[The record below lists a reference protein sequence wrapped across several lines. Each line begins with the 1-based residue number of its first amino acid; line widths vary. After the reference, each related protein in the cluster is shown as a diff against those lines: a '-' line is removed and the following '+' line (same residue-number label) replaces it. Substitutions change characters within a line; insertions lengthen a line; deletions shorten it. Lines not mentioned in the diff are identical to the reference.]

1 MPHFVFEYAREIE
14 RREDITQIVDA
25 LYDVGCESGLMQPED
40 IKVRGVPF
48 DFYRLRKS
56 GDTFIH
62 VTISL
67 LEGRSDQQKEALAI
81 LAREKLSDLL
91 PWVSSISL
99 DVRDMNPTA
108 YKKRLLADA

>member
-14 RREDITQIVDA
+14 QRGDITQIMDA
-25 LYDVGCESGLMQPED
+25 LYDAGCESGLMQPED
-40 IKVRGVPF
+40 IKVRGLPV
-48 DFYRLRKS
+48 DFFRLRKS
-56 GDTFIH
+56 GESFIH

-67 LEGRSDQQKEALAI
+67 LEGRSDQQKEALAV

-99 DVRDMNPTA
+99 DVRDMNATA
-108 YKKRLLADA
+108 YKKRLLSDL